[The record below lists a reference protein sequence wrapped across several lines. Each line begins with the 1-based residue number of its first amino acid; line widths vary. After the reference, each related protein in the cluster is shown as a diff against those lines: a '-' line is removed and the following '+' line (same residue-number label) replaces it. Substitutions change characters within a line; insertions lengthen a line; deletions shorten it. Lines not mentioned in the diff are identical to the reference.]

1 MPLIALGG
9 IGMPA
14 LQALATRQV
23 NDDRQG
29 QLQGVL
35 ASTFSL
41 ASIVAPLAFSSLYFA
56 LRTWWPGAIWLS
68 VVVLYAFAVPLIYRC
83 TRREA

>member
-1 MPLIALGG
+1 MVAKGDQVGNQQLGVG
-9 IGMPA
+9 DA
-14 LQALATRQV
+14 EQV

-35 ASTFSL
+35 ASTVSL

-68 VVVLYAFAVPLIYRC
+68 VVVLYAFTVPLIYRC
-83 TRREA
+83 TRRET